1 MFLTIDTTYFWYV
14 FIPTML
20 LSVGVQIWLRRTY
33 SKWHKVQ
40 NSADLT
46 GKQVTDV
53 LFDDT
58 DLNPIPV
65 NHIRGNLT
73 DHYDPGK
80 NVVNLSDA
88 VYDEDSVAA
97 MAVAAHELGHVEQYQ
112 DDSTLIKMR
121 SFLIPAV
128 TLSPTVSYFCLVLG
142 LLFNMTNLLWVGIFF
157 FSLTILFS
165 LLTLPVET
173 NASKRA
179 LAMLDET
186 GLRKTEADIEGS
198 KKVLR
203 AAAMTYLAAAVSS
216 VITLF
221 YYLSRVRQEAQKDK
235 AREAQRE
242 ARQQKQ
248 TKKTASR
255 QSQSRK
261 TSQRPKKQSK
271 SKRPPKR

>member
-1 MFLTIDTTYFWYV
+1 MFFTFDTTYFWYV

-20 LSVGVQIWLRRTY
+20 LSVGVQIWLKRTY

-53 LFDDT
+53 LFGDT

-97 MAVAAHELGHVEQYQ
+97 MAVAAHELGHVQQYQ
-112 DDSTLIKMR
+112 TDSTLIKMR

-128 TLSPTVSYFCLVLG
+128 TLSPTVSYFCLILG

-173 NASKRA
+173 NASRRA

-203 AAAMTYLAAAVSS
+203 AAALTYLAAAVSS

-221 YYLSRVRQEAQKDK
+221 YYLGRVRHEAQKDK

-242 ARQQKQ
+242 TRKQ
-248 TKKTASR
+248 NQASRKATTKKSSAA
-255 QSQSRK
+255 QRK
-261 TSQRPKKQSK
+261 KTNRT
-271 SKRPPKR
+271 KR